1 MGAVMI
7 DLLDRISELRE
18 LQHLYNEG
26 ELRNYDFQKMIQQLE
41 RQVDQFE
48 AQYETHQRIEGLGRV
63 TVPMVE

>member
-1 MGAVMI
+1 MGTVMV

-18 LQHLYNEG
+18 LQYLYNEG

-48 AQYETHQRIEGLGRV
+48 AEHDVFDERV
-63 TVPMVE
+63 

>member
-1 MGAVMI
+1 MI

-48 AQYETHQRIEGLGRV
+48 AQYETYQRIEGLGGV